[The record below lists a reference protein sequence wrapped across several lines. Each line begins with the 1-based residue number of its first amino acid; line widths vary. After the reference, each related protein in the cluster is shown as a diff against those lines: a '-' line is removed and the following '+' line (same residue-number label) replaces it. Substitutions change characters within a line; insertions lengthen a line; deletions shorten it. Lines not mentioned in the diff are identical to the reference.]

1 MERGERI
8 MLEAF
13 PELEKHV
20 EYKESYTPAHVCS
33 LTRDQVL
40 PGQGGE
46 CMGLGQFV
54 NQCARYKPS
63 VQAPVCGLYHVGCDA
78 GGSGVGTQQA
88 AKSGMKVADLVLRY
102 HRMKNASP

>member
-1 MERGERI
+1 MNSGTGRSRI
-8 MLEAF
+8 
-13 PELEKHV
+13 PW
-20 EYKESYTPAHVCS
+20 SST
-33 LTRDQVL
+33 TR
-40 PGQGGE
+40 
-46 CMGLGQFV
+46 
-54 NQCARYKPS
+54 QCGVSS